1 MSTPPHPQQQQQPY
15 PRDFPQQAPPAFPQ
29 QAPQPPYGQAP
40 GPYAQAPGPY
50 AQSPGPYAQ
59 HPAPGPYQQYPP
71 QYPSPYPPQQQPYSQ
86 QPGYPHT
93 AVGYGQPPVP
103 QGGAGAH
110 PNAHGPHGPGCQVCG
125 AAPAAAM
132 TVRGHQG
139 MLVMMRF
146 LRRQGTFCRTCGLA
160 LFRKMQSDTMV
171 QGWWGMAS
179 ILITPL
185 TLLINLFT
193 LSRIRA
199 LPTPSGPVLRP
210 SLDPGRPVLAR
221 PAGLVGLV
229 PLLGF
234 ALLMLLVLI
243 GMVAG

>member
-1 MSTPPHPQQQQQPY
+1 MSTPPYPQQQQQPY
-15 PRDFPQQAPPAFPQ
+15 PQDFPQQAPQVFPQ

-40 GPYAQAPGPY
+40 GPYAQA
-50 AQSPGPYAQ
+50 PGPYAQ

-71 QYPSPYPPQQQPYSQ
+71 QYPSPYPPQQ
-86 QPGYPHT
+86 PGYPQA
-93 AVGYGQPPVP
+93 AVGYGQPPAP
-103 QGGAGAH
+103 QAVAGAY
-110 PNAHGPHGPGCQVCG
+110 PNPHGPHGPGCQVCG

-132 TVRGHQG
+132 TIRGHQG

-179 ILITPL
+179 VLITPL

-199 LPTPSGPVLRP
+199 LPASSAPVLRP

-243 GMVAG
+243 GMAAG